1 MTSPSFSDLHER
13 ILAHPGKKYL
23 DTLMTYS
30 VSKNILAG
38 NGIQLRKLLEYLE
51 DPNRIPELWALDKRE
66 HLRNLHSE
74 VVRHFHNFLASVRT
88 LVDHTRVVMRSQ
100 SISEAHR
107 AEYQK
112 AVSKQ
117 FASDPLA
124 RFMQDL
130 RNYMLHKTIPVTSFE
145 LAWQKDTDRTDSSV
159 YVNLDKM
166 ADWQGWSLAGRIF
179 IEANRPQIRMMTL
192 VDNYEDKVRKFYE
205 WFCPCFLEYYKKEI
219 DGVTA
224 LQTAWNKGLSDDD
237 KDNTK

>member
-1 MTSPSFSDLHER
+1 MTAPRYNTLRED

-23 DTLMTYS
+23 DALMTYS

-38 NGIQLRKLLEYLE
+38 NGVQLRKLLELLE
-51 DPNRIPELWALDKRE
+51 DPKRAAALWSLDKRE

-74 VVRHFHNFLASVRT
+74 VVRHFHNFLASVHT
-88 LVDHTRVVMRSQ
+88 LVDHTRVIMKNQ
-100 SISEAHR
+100 SISETHR
-107 AEYQK
+107 SEYQK
-112 AVSKQ
+112 AVSEQ

-145 LAWQKDTDRTDSSV
+145 LAWQKDTDRTDSAV

-166 ADWQGWSLAGRIF
+166 ADWQGWSPAGRVF
-179 IEANRPQIRMMTL
+179 IEANLPKVRMMTL
-192 VDNYEDKVRKFYE
+192 IDNYEDKVRKFYE
-205 WFCPCFLEYYKKEI
+205 WFCLCFLEHYKKDIEGL
-219 DGVTA
+219 DA

-237 KDNTK
+237 KDKTT